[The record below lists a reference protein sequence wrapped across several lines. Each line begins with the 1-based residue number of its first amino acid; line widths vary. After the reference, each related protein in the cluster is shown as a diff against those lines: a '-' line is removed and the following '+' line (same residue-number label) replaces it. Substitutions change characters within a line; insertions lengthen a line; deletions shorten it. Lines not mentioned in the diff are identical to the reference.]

1 MDKINS
7 GILNQLVVSH
17 NFQIIQKLKKNLLLC
32 QNLNLEKI
40 NQLLNTLTL
49 EFENIE
55 KQNTCDPFDLAYAKI
70 ILKQHH
76 INLE

>member
-7 GILNQLVVSH
+7 RILNQLVVSH
-17 NFQIIQKLKKNLLLC
+17 NLQIIQKLKNNLSLC

-40 NQLLNTLTL
+40 NQLLNNLTL

-55 KQNTCDPFDLAYAKI
+55 KLSTCDSFDLAYAKI
-70 ILKQHH
+70 ILKQNN

>member
-7 GILNQLVVSH
+7 HILNQLVVSH
-17 NFQIIQKLKKNLLLC
+17 NLQIIQKLKKNLLLC

-40 NQLLNTLTL
+40 NQLLKNLTQ

-55 KQNTCDPFDLAYAKI
+55 KLSTCDSFDLAYAKI
-70 ILKQHH
+70 ILKQNN
-76 INLE
+76 INLT